1 MSAYQRLTAP
11 LAKYGNRKTEF
22 NGQRYD
28 SKAEA
33 RRAFEL
39 RALEMNGEIT
49 NVETQ
54 VTYRL
59 VVNEMLVAKYRCDF
73 KYVDVRTG
81 LIVVED
87 VKSPSTRKIPS
98 YSIKKKLMKAC
109 HDRTVVEV
117 E

>member
-33 RRAFEL
+33 RRAMEL
-39 RALEMNGEIT
+39 RALEMAGEIT
-49 NVETQ
+49 GVETQ

-59 VVNEMLVAKYRCDF
+59 VVNEMLVC
-73 KYVDVRTG
+73 KYVADFRYHDVRTG
-81 LIVVED
+81 LTVVED
-87 VKSPSTRKIPS
+87 VKGVRTPVYRLKRR
-98 YSIKKKLMKAC
+98 LMRAC
-109 HDRTVVEV
+109 HGIDVVEV